1 MNLNFSD
8 EQQMLRELIQKFCES
23 DYTFEKREEIIKS
36 GEGFNRDFWQ
46 QFSELGWLSLPF
58 KEDSGGLG
66 YGPVELSILFEE
78 FGKVLVVEPYLSTV
92 VLSGTILD
100 NSSFDRRIELI
111 DGIMTGE
118 KHLSLAYIEPDQ
130 NSDHSTPQ
138 AIASH
143 QGDDILVNGKKSLVL
158 NGGSANHFIVVV
170 TLDNETTLVLIDN
183 DQAGVSLNQYP
194 TVDGQTCAELEFEN
208 VSITNEAII
217 AQGDEAKRLLN
228 EALNLATL
236 CVSAESI
243 GCMTACY
250 LQTVEYTKGRQQ
262 FGQPISNFQVLQH
275 RMVDMFI
282 ETEMC
287 KSLLFKA
294 MLECDSDED
303 TKAQSVSALKYQVG
317 TAGKSVAQQAVQLH
331 GGMGVSEEMLIGH
344 YLKKLVAVDAL
355 FGNADYHLHKF
366 SK

>member
-1 MNLNFSD
+1 M
-8 EQQMLRELIQKFCES
+8 
-23 DYTFEKREEIIKS
+23 
-36 GEGFNRDFWQ
+36 
-46 QFSELGWLSLPF
+46 
-58 KEDSGGLG
+58 
-66 YGPVELSILFEE
+66 
-78 FGKVLVVEPYLSTV
+78 
-92 VLSGTILD
+92 
-100 NSSFDRRIELI
+100 
-111 DGIMTGE
+111 
-118 KHLSLAYIEPDQ
+118 
-130 NSDHSTPQ
+130 
-138 AIASH
+138 
-143 QGDDILVNGKKSLVL
+143 
-158 NGGSANHFIVVV
+158 V

-194 TVDGQTCAELEFEN
+194 TVDGQTCAELEFDN
-208 VSITNEAII
+208 VSIRNEAII

-331 GGMGVSEEMLIGH
+331 GAMGVSEEMLIGH